1 MAEIMKLNKKD
12 IFKIEGVEYV
22 ALIDLECEGYEEE
35 TDSYSYKI
43 YATKK
48 GEENEEKYYEIKFL
62 EPAKKYNGKTVEFT
76 EKDIYL
82 IEELV
87 PSEGEENA

>member
-1 MAEIMKLNKKD
+1 MEVMKLNKKD

-43 YATKK
+43 YAAKK
-48 GEENEEKYYEIKFL
+48 GEEKEEKIMRSNFWNLPK
-62 EPAKKYNGKTVEFT
+62 NTMGKQ
-76 EKDIYL
+76 
-82 IEELV
+82 
-87 PSEGEENA
+87 